1 MIFWEFQWCPTGVPS
16 FTWGQLVFASGTT
29 CLVVTL
35 KMSHVGSQLDLK
47 VAQNID
53 KTAARYNMA

>member
-1 MIFWEFQWCPTGVPS
+1 MIFLGIPVVSYRCPFVHLGTVG
-16 FTWGQLVFASGTT
+16 FASGTT